1 MAEENGNEHNPT
13 RRRPARRN
21 RGNNTG
27 ATLASSFKQFV
38 GNASSTEIQEFSTQL
53 TAALNSVS
61 LNEEPTAAAE
71 NQNNVSSAPKENNNS
86 NLRESQILISEGEFY
101 APQPTSRRSSKAGEQ
116 LVASMKQTAAELLAE
131 LGDLSDD
138 DDDEINVRGLDTLR
152 EESVRSM

>member
-1 MAEENGNEHNPT
+1 MAEEKSNEHNPT

-21 RGNNTG
+21 RGNNAG
-27 ATLASSFKQFV
+27 STLASSFKQFV

-61 LNEEPTAAAE
+61 LNEDPTAAAE
-71 NQNNVSSAPKENNNS
+71 NQNNSSAPKENNNS

-101 APQPTSRRSSKAGEQ
+101 APQPTSRRNSKAGEQ

-152 EESVRSM
+152 EEPVRSV